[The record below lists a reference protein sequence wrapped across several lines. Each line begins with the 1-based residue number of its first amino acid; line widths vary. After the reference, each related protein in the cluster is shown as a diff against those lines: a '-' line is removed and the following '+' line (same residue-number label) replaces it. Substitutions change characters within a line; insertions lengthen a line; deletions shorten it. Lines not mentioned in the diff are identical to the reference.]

1 MAAEPAQMWNNTN
14 TSWRRSK
21 QTLYSKHDTQ
31 IVRSSRSLPSCE
43 GGISTVQRWIRLP
56 SAFFITHKKH
66 TSKFRLVSAGRV
78 AMVLPCWEE
87 QGTREIY
94 FTITSCLTAKIFD
107 HKTFLSSLT
116 TTFTTNIVCCHS
128 YWNTVV
134 EKRFSNSLKI
144 ILLLLWNVTY
154 PIDILEIYFLCY
166 KGCGCIKKIRIITK
180 GFFPLKTGSKCKSS
194 TLHQHQ
200 YVVKTNK

>member
-43 GGISTVQRWIRLP
+43 GGISTVQRWIRLL

-66 TSKFRLVSAGRV
+66 TSRFRLVSAGRV

-94 FTITSCLTAKIFD
+94 FIITFCLTAKIFD
-107 HKTFLSSLT
+107 HKTFLSLLT
-116 TTFTTNIVCCHS
+116 ATFRTHIVCCHS

-134 EKRFSNSLKI
+134 EKRFSNALRI
-144 ILLLLWNVTY
+144 ILLLWIIIY
-154 PIDILEIYFLCY
+154 PIDILEIYFCVI
-166 KGCGCIKKIRIITK
+166 KGVDALNRYEQIQRVFSFKNEI
-180 GFFPLKTGSKCKSS
+180 LDSLSS
-194 TLHQHQ
+194 TCGQNQ
-200 YVVKTNK
+200 KNK